1 VSEKIDADDIEVI
14 IVWRNCPAD
23 IRDKL
28 IAYWNEHNILTRP
41 ELIRQRL
48 NTVVAVAL
56 HKSRIVGVWSAGIG
70 PFFRDD
76 LNFSII
82 NTSTAPDYRN
92 KRIPVML
99 GEAAFDYL
107 ESWSKENPVERL
119 MGVLYVLETDRYSH
133 RGNIPYPGGG
143 EYLAAFNKK
152 NRPVFVKWF
161 THARV
166 ALTPAQ

>member
-1 VSEKIDADDIEVI
+1 MSEKIDADDIEVI

-76 LNFSII
+76 FNFSII
-82 NTSTAPDYRN
+82 NTSTAPSRASLFPADVQT
-92 KRIPVML
+92 PC
-99 GEAAFDYL
+99 
-107 ESWSKENPVERL
+107 
-119 MGVLYVLETDRYSH
+119 TDH
-133 RGNIPYPGGG
+133 R
-143 EYLAAFNKK
+143 
-152 NRPVFVKWF
+152 
-161 THARV
+161 ARRFSSFHV
-166 ALTPAQ
+166 ASSTGMMMV